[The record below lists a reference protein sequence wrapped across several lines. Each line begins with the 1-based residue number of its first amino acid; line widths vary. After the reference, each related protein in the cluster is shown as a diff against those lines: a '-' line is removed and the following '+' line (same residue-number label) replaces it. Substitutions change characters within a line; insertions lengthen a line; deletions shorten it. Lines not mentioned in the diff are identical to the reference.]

1 MTRQT
6 NISEMKLKERIK
18 QLERRIA
25 ELENE
30 VKSDDR

>member
-1 MTRQT
+1 MNRQT

-18 QLERRIA
+18 ELERRVA

-30 VKSDDR
+30 VKNK

>member
-18 QLERRIA
+18 ELENRIA
-25 ELENE
+25 ELEG
-30 VKSDDR
+30 KTDDR